1 MLLFCGG
8 FLFLCLIIS
17 GLTAGDFCALW
28 GAFFSVTFFAER
40 K

>member
-1 MLLFCGG
+1 MLLFCGV
-8 FLFLCLIIS
+8 FLFSRLIIS

-28 GAFFSVTFFAER
+28 GAVFSVTFFAER